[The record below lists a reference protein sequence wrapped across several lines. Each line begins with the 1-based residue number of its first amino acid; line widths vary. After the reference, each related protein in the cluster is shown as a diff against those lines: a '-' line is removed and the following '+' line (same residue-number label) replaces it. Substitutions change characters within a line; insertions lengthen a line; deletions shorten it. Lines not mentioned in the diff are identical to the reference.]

1 MVPGVDT
8 EGCNPSRIESGYL
21 IYIIWILNTCS
32 SDSFTVCSDCSYN
45 IATKVLYA
53 ALLVKIAF
61 CIQPIVK

>member
-21 IYIIWILNTCS
+21 IYNLDIKHLFLGFIY
-32 SDSFTVCSDCSYN
+32 CSYN

>member
-1 MVPGVDT
+1 MAWRGILKAIK
-8 EGCNPSRIESGYL
+8 PSRILSL
-21 IYIIWILNTCS
+21 ALYIIWILNTYS
-32 SDSFTVCSDCSYN
+32 LGLFTVCSDCSYN

>member
-21 IYIIWILNTCS
+21 IYNLDINTCS

-45 IATKVLYA
+45 IDTKVLYA